1 MRRPMPSTYRA
12 VLAENL
18 EEVVSA
24 GVPAEVT
31 DVAAEWETNEIQSRE
46 LRCIRLKLSVILLMV
61 CGCVETHSLVLA
73 MDAEHTMRLD
83 TAGTM
88 RAAVKRCT
96 ETADDRRTADSMMK
110 IFEKGWEVV

>member
-1 MRRPMPSTYRA
+1 
-12 VLAENL
+12 
-18 EEVVSA
+18 
-24 GVPAEVT
+24 
-31 DVAAEWETNEIQSRE
+31 
-46 LRCIRLKLSVILLMV
+46 
-61 CGCVETHSLVLA
+61 

-110 IFEKGWEVV
+110 IFEKVSKEVLVVKSEDGKIDHLNRL